1 MGILLLKL
9 FLSPALVVG
18 STLAGRR
25 WGASVAGFFVGQ
37 PIVAG
42 PILFITCLAHGGAF
56 ASGAA
61 ASALYGVVSLA
72 LFAVV
77 FTRSGFRLRWPGAL
91 AAGYAA
97 VLALDAALSFA
108 RLPVLAALAI
118 TLAAVVAALVAIPRT
133 GEGGGSG
140 AAPPSWDLPA
150 RAVATGLL
158 VLLVTSA
165 SAVLGPRWTG
175 ILAPF
180 PVAMSVVAAFVHAQ
194 HGARTTAATMATAVL
209 SLTGFAGF
217 CVTAALL
224 ARPLGAVAFVP
235 AVAVSV
241 AVQLLAVRARQRLV
255 IRQAPG
261 A

>member
-42 PILFITCLAHGGAF
+42 PILFITCLTHGGAF

-77 FTRSGFRLRWPGAL
+77 FARSGFRFRWPAAL

-118 TLAAVVAALVAIPRT
+118 TLAAVAAALVAIPRA

-140 AAPPSWDLPA
+140 AAPSWDLPA